1 MNNILGSI
9 SKDKALCEAFDGA
22 LDKHHLNISQIAEE
36 QKGYLIAA
44 LAERAGKIP
53 CVITADPVRAGIIAQ
68 SIQAFTGN
76 KADIL
81 LPSELS
87 LISAVASSRDSGM
100 DRAAIAGRIL
110 TGDTDALI
118 VCAGAL
124 INKMEPVR
132 CAKDQIMILAKGDTP
147 GIGKMTEFLS
157 FTGYERVESIS
168 EPGEFSVR
176 GDILDIYIP
185 GSDIAVRIDFWDDEI
200 EQIKLLDTDSQ
211 RSEGSVDEV
220 TVYPASEFCFKPE
233 DRHELTSRIEEK
245 VESDIGKMNLKSD
258 AAVKASKVLRHTGMS
273 DCTLIE
279 NGARVTGLARW
290 LGILIDEPSSVL
302 DYIDFSGRF
311 LIFVDELPMIDS
323 RMRSYAAEYH
333 ARCQESFEVGMAPSC
348 ALYSIFNIPDITR
361 SLDMDHKIV
370 SLAVLGGSAG
380 FAGGIRCD
388 VTGYP
393 AEIYNGRDPEFASK
407 LKNAAADGVRN
418 IVIMLSGQERI
429 EAFRDRMAEFD
440 CYPSVI
446 DAALPAGFS
455 YPAAG
460 LEVYSGQELFGNTRK
475 VKSRSS
481 NKRVTFFDDI
491 KPGDF
496 VVHDDYGI
504 GRYEGLVNL
513 KVGEGRKDYL
523 KICYD
528 GEEVLYILPENI
540 NILQKYLGPEG
551 RTPKL
556 SHIGKGDWSRAK
568 SRAQKSIKKIAYDLL
583 KVYAARSVNK
593 GFAAL
598 PDGKEQKEFEAR
610 FPYAETE
617 DQLMAT
623 ADIKRDMESE
633 RPMDRLLCGDVG
645 FGKTEVAF
653 RAIFKSVMSGGQV
666 IMLAPTTLLAQQHY
680 DNFCERIGDAPINVV
695 LLSRFVS
702 SAQIKKNLED
712 IASGKADVIIG
723 THRVLS
729 DDVKPRKLELLVV
742 DEEQR
747 FGVNHK
753 EKIKAA
759 KSRVDVLTLTATP
772 IPRTLHMSLSGI
784 RDISVI
790 EQAPFN
796 RRAVQT
802 YVMEYNED
810 IIVQACL
817 REIGRGGQIF
827 WLHNKTS
834 DIDRVAEDIAKLIPG
849 SRVTYAHGKM
859 SEVQMSSTVRDF
871 IKGKYDILVCTT
883 IIENGVDMPNVNT
896 LIVNDSDRFGLSQL
910 YQIKG
915 RVGRSGR
922 QAYAYF
928 TYSKEIMNETAVKRL
943 EAIREFT
950 ELGSGIKIAMRD
962 LEVRGAGSLL
972 GAEQHGQMNEIGYEL
987 YSRMLDEEVKLLQT
1001 GGEITESLANEE
1013 ECKVEIECDA
1023 YIPSSY
1029 IPDETGRMA
1038 AYRRIADIRDKKGY
1052 NDLIEELGDRYGAP
1066 VPEVYLLAG
1075 VSYIRFS
1082 SVKCGFFK
1090 VEFKGNTVKLHYK
1103 SQDKIDME
1111 AISKVM
1117 SSPDYAARVRIVTV
1131 TQSYLQYEPQSSK
1144 AVDAVGEVVGLI
1156 DLMLPEEKKDDIPDA
1171 DNKG

>member
-1 MNNILGSI
+1 MKDLLLSVSN
-9 SKDKALCEAFDGA
+9 DKALCEAFDGA
-22 LDKHHLNISQIAEE
+22 LGKRHLNIAGLAEE
-36 QKGYLIAA
+36 QKGYIIAS

-53 CVITADPVRAGIIAQ
+53 AVITADPVRAGIIAR
-68 SIQAFTGN
+68 SIEAFTG
-76 KADIL
+76 KKTDVL

-100 DRAAIAGRIL
+100 DRAAAAAKIL
-110 TGDTDALI
+110 SGDSEAAVI
-118 VCAGAL
+118 CAGAL
-124 INKMEPVR
+124 INKMEPVDR
-132 CAKDQIMILAKGDTP
+132 IEKRIRRLHKGDTP
-147 GIGKMTEFLS
+147 GIDKMAEFLV
-157 FTGYERVESIS
+157 FTGYERVESVS
-168 EPGEFSVR
+168 SPGEFSIR
-176 GDILDIYIP
+176 GDIIDIFVP
-185 GSDIAVRIDFWDDEI
+185 GSDNAARIDFWDDEI
-200 EQIKLLDTDSQ
+200 EQIKELDTDTQ
-211 RSEGSVDEV
+211 RSAGVIDELV
-220 TVYPASEFCFKPE
+220 IYPAAEFCFEPE
-233 DRHELTSRIEEK
+233 IRHELTSRIEEA
-245 VESDIGKMNLKSD
+245 VASDISKMNLKSD
-258 AAVKASKVLRHTGMS
+258 TAAKAAKVLKHTGMS

-279 NGARVTGLARW
+279 NGARVSGLARW
-290 LGILIDEPSSVL
+290 IGILLDDPASIL
-302 DYIDFSGRF
+302 DYIDHSGDY
-311 LIFVDELPMIDS
+311 LIFVDELPMVDS
-323 RMRSYAAEYH
+323 RMRSYAAEYS
-333 ARCQESFEVGMAPSC
+333 ARCNESYELGLAPSVSPSAMFAIPKITK
-348 ALYSIFNIPDITR
+348 ALD
-361 SLDMDHKIV
+361 LGHHVV

-380 FAGGIRCD
+380 FAGGVKCD
-388 VTGYP
+388 ITGYP
-393 AEIYNGRDPEFASK
+393 AEIYHGRDPEFAAK
-407 LKNAAADGVRN
+407 LKETAKAGERE
-418 IVIMLSGQERI
+418 IVIMLRGEERI
-429 EAFRDRMAEFD
+429 EAFRDRMAEYD
-440 CYPSVI
+440 CFPHVI
-446 DAALPAGFS
+446 DAALPAGFV

-491 KPGDF
+491 KPGDL

-513 KVGEGRKDYL
+513 TVGDGKKDYL

-528 GEEVLYILPENI
+528 GDEVLYILPENI
-540 NILQKYLGPEG
+540 NILQKYIGPEG

-556 SHIGKGDWSRAK
+556 SHIGSREWARAR

-583 KVYAARSVNK
+583 KIYASRSVNK
-593 GFAAL
+593 GYSAL
-598 PDGKEQKEFEAR
+598 PDGKEQKEFEAA

-617 DQLMAT
+617 DQLLA
-623 ADIKRDMESE
+623 ANDIKRDMEST

-653 RAIFKSVMSGGQV
+653 RAIFKTVMSGGQV

-680 DNFCERIGDAPINVV
+680 DNFIERIGDIPINVV
-695 LLSRFVS
+695 LLSRFVPA
-702 SAQIKKNLED
+702 AQIKKNLAD
-712 IASGKADVIIG
+712 IESGKADVIIG

-753 EKIKAA
+753 EKIKAH

-849 SRVTYAHGKM
+849 ARVTFAHGQM
-859 SEVQMSSTVRDF
+859 NEAQMSSTVRDF

-896 LIVNDSDRFGLSQL
+896 LIVDDSDRFGLSQL
-910 YQIKG
+910 YQLKG
-915 RVGRSGR
+915 RVGRSDR

-928 TYSKEIMNETAVKRL
+928 TYSGEIMNETAVKRL

-987 YSRMLDEEVKLLQT
+987 YSRMLDEEVKALRS
-1001 GGEITESLANEE
+1001 GGELPSEGPGEE
-1013 ECKVEIECDA
+1013 ESKIEIECDA

-1038 AYRRIADIRDKKGY
+1038 AYRRIADIRDMKGY
-1052 NDLIEELGDRYGAP
+1052 NDLIEEVTDRYGPP
-1066 VPEVYLLAG
+1066 VPEIRLLAG

-1082 SVKCGFFK
+1082 SARSGFRRVAVKGSQ
-1090 VEFKGNTVKLHYK
+1090 VKLYYK
-1103 SQDKIDME
+1103 TSGSIDME
-1111 AISKVM
+1111 AIAKVM
-1117 SSPDYAARVRIVTV
+1117 SSPDFAARVRIVT
-1131 TQSYLQYEPQSSK
+1131 TADTYLSYEASSSK
-1144 AVDAVGEVVGLI
+1144 PVDVVGEVVRLLE
-1156 DLMLPEEKKDDIPDA
+1156 LMAPDREEEDKKE
-1171 DNKG
+1171 

>member
-1 MNNILGSI
+1 MKDLLKSI
-9 SKDKALCEAFDGA
+9 SNDKALCEAFDGA
-22 LDKHHLNISQIAEE
+22 LAKRHLNISGCAEE

-44 LAERAGKIP
+44 LAARAGKIP
-53 CVITADPVRAGIIAQ
+53 AVITADPVRAGLIAG
-68 SIQAFTGN
+68 SIQAFTGK

-81 LPSELS
+81 MPSELS

-100 DRAAIAGRIL
+100 DRAATAARIL
-110 TGDTDALI
+110 AADTDAAVI
-118 VCAGAL
+118 CAGAL
-124 INKMEPVR
+124 INKMEAVSLVEGR
-132 CAKDQIMILAKGDTP
+132 IKTIRKGDTP
-147 GIGKMTEFLS
+147 GIENMTSYLS
-157 FTGYERVESIS
+157 FIGYERVTGVS

-176 GDILDIYIP
+176 GDIIDVFVP
-185 GSDIAVRIDFWDDEI
+185 GDESAVRIDFWDDEV
-200 EQIKLLDTDSQ
+200 EQIKALDTDSQ
-211 RSEGSVDEV
+211 RSAGEIEELVI
-220 TVYPASEFCFKPE
+220 YPATEFCFE
-233 DRHELTSRIEEK
+233 TSIRHELTSRIEDAVEK
-245 VESDIGKMNLKSD
+245 DISGMNLKSD
-258 AAVKASKVLRHTGMS
+258 TAAKAAKVLKHTGMS

-279 NGARVTGLARW
+279 NGMRVSGLARW
-290 LGILIDEPSSVL
+290 IGILLDEPASVL
-302 DYIDFSGRF
+302 DYIDHSGRF
-311 LIFVDELPMIDS
+311 LIFVDELPMVDS
-323 RMRSYAAEYH
+323 RMRSYAAEYS
-333 ARCQESFEVGMAPSC
+333 ARCAESYEVGLAPSTSPS
-348 ALYSIFNIPDITR
+348 AMFAIPKITKA
-361 SLDMDHKIV
+361 LDMGHHTV
-370 SLAVLGGSAG
+370 SLAVLGGSGG

-388 VTGYP
+388 ITGYP
-393 AEIYNGRDPEFASK
+393 AEIYNGRDPEFASRYK
-407 LKNAAADGVRN
+407 EAARKGERD
-418 IVIMLSGQERI
+418 IVIMLKGEERI
-429 EAFRDRMAEFD
+429 SAFMDRMAEQD
-440 CYPSVI
+440 CYPAVI
-446 DAALPAGFS
+446 DAALPAGFV
-455 YPAAG
+455 YPEAG
-460 LEVYSGQELFGNTRK
+460 IEVYSGQELFGNTRK

-491 KPGDF
+491 KPGDL

-513 KVGEGRKDYL
+513 KVGEGKKDYL

-540 NILQKYLGPEG
+540 NILQKYVGPEG

-556 SHIGKGDWSRAK
+556 SHIGSRDWERAR

-583 KVYAARSVNK
+583 KIYASRSVNK
-593 GFAAL
+593 GYSAL
-598 PDGKEQKEFEAR
+598 PDGKEQKEFEAE

-617 DQLMAT
+617 DQLIA
-623 ADIKRDMESE
+623 ASEIKKDMESS

-680 DNFCERIGDAPINVV
+680 DNFIERIGDVPINVV
-695 LLSRFVS
+695 LLSRFVPA
-702 SAQIKKNLED
+702 AQIKKNLAD
-712 IASGKADVIIG
+712 IESGKADVIIG

-729 DDVKPRKLELLVV
+729 DDVKPRNLELLVV

-753 EKIKAA
+753 EKIKAH

-834 DIDRVAEDIAKLIPG
+834 DIDRVAEDIRKLIPG
-849 SRVTYAHGKM
+849 ARVTFAHGQM
-859 SEVQMSSTVRDF
+859 NEAQMSSTVRDF

-896 LIVNDSDRFGLSQL
+896 LIVDESDRFGLSQL
-910 YQIKG
+910 YQLKG
-915 RVGRSGR
+915 RVGRSDR

-987 YSRMLDEEVKLLQT
+987 YSRMLDEEVRALRE
-1001 GGEITESLANEE
+1001 GGDVPDEADRKAEEIR
-1013 ECKVEIECDA
+1013 VEIECDA
-1023 YIPSSY
+1023 YIPASY
-1029 IPDETGRMA
+1029 ISDETGRMV
-1038 AYRRIADIRDKKGY
+1038 AYRRIADIRDMKAY
-1052 NDLIEELGDRYGAP
+1052 NELTEELADRYGPP
-1066 VPEVYLLAG
+1066 VPEIYLLAG
-1075 VSYIRFS
+1075 VSYIRHAS
-1082 SVKCGFFK
+1082 SACGFNR
-1090 VEFKGNTVKLHYK
+1090 VIFKGDKVKLFYRT
-1103 SQDKIDME
+1103 SDSIDME
-1111 AISKVM
+1111 AIAAVM
-1117 SSPDYAARVRIVTV
+1117 SSPDFAARVRIVT
-1131 TQSYLQYEPQSSK
+1131 TADTYLSYEASS
-1144 AVDAVGEVVGLI
+1144 AVPADAVGEVVKLLE
-1156 DLMLPEEKKDDIPDA
+1156 LMSPKEEKETPS
-1171 DNKG
+1171 NLR

>member
-1 MNNILGSI
+1 MINILGSV
-9 SKDKALCEAFDGA
+9 SNDKALCEAFDGA
-22 LDKHHLNISQIAEE
+22 LGKRHLNIFGVAEE

-44 LAERAGKIP
+44 LSARAGKIP
-53 CVITADPVRAGIIAQ
+53 AVITADPVRAGIIAQ
-68 SIQAFTGN
+68 SISAFTG
-76 KADIL
+76 KKTDVL
-81 LPSELS
+81 MPSELS

-100 DRAAIAGRIL
+100 DRAVVASRIL
-110 TGDTDALI
+110 TGDTDAAVI
-118 VCAGAL
+118 CAGAL
-124 INKMEPVR
+124 INKMEPVSVAR
-132 CAKDQIMILAKGDTP
+132 ERVIRLAKGDAP
-147 GIGKMTEFLS
+147 GIGKMAELLA

-176 GDILDIYIP
+176 GDILDIFIP
-185 GSDIAVRIDFWDDEI
+185 GSDMAVRIDFWDDEI
-200 EQIKLLDTDSQ
+200 EQIKMLDTDTQ
-211 RSEGSVDEV
+211 RSAGEITEV
-220 TVYPASEFCFKPE
+220 TIYPAAEFCFKAE
-233 DRHELTSRIEEK
+233 DRHELTTRIEEK
-245 VESDIGKMNLKSD
+245 VISDIGKMNLKSD
-258 AAVKASKVLRHTGMS
+258 TAAKAAKVLKHTGMS

-279 NGARVTGLARW
+279 NGSRVSGLARW
-290 LGILIDEPSSVL
+290 LGILIDEPASIL
-302 DYIDFSGRF
+302 DYIDESGRF
-311 LIFVDELPMIDS
+311 LIFVDELPMVDS
-323 RMRSYAAEYH
+323 RMRSYAAEYI
-333 ARCQESFEVGMAPSC
+333 ARCQESFEVGLAPSC
-348 ALYSIFNIPDITR
+348 APYSMFDIPPVTK
-361 SLDMDHKIV
+361 SLDMGHHTV

-380 FAGGIRCD
+380 FAGGVKCD

-393 AEIYNGRDPEFASK
+393 AEIYNGRDPEFAAK
-407 LKNAAADGVRN
+407 IKAEATKGGRN
-418 IVIMLSGQERI
+418 IVIMLRGTERI

-440 CYPSVI
+440 CYPSVT
-446 DAALPAGFS
+446 DAALPAGFC

-460 LEVYSGQELFGNTRK
+460 IEVYSGQELFGNTRK

-491 KPGDF
+491 KPGDY

-528 GEEVLYILPENI
+528 GDEVLYILPENI

-568 SRAQKSIKKIAYDLL
+568 ARAQKSIKKIAYDLL
-583 KVYAARSVNK
+583 KIYASRSVNK

-598 PDGKEQKEFEAR
+598 PDGKEQKEFEAE

-617 DQLMAT
+617 DQLLAA
-623 ADIKRDMESE
+623 ADIKRDMESS

-680 DNFCERIGDAPINVV
+680 DNFIERIGDAPINVV

-702 SAQIKKNLED
+702 ASQIKKNLAD
-712 IASGKADVIIG
+712 IESGKADVIIG

-810 IIVQACL
+810 IVVQACL

-827 WLHNKTS
+827 WLHNRTS

-849 SRVTYAHGKM
+849 ARVTFAHGQM
-859 SEVQMSSTVRDF
+859 NEAQMSSTVRDF

-896 LIVNDSDRFGLSQL
+896 LIVDDSDRFGLSQL

-915 RVGRSGR
+915 RVGRSDR

-928 TYSKEIMNETAVKRL
+928 TYSNEIMNETAVKRL

-987 YSRMLDEEVKLLQT
+987 YSRMLDEEVKLMRS
-1001 GGEITESLANEE
+1001 GGELPEAEAAAEES
-1013 ECKVEIECDA
+1013 KVEIECDA

-1052 NDLIEELGDRYGAP
+1052 EDLIEELSDRYGAP
-1066 VPEVYLLAG
+1066 VSEVYLLAG
-1075 VSYIRFS
+1075 VSFIRYS
-1082 SVKCGFFK
+1082 SAKCGFRR
-1090 VEFKGNTVKLHYK
+1090 VEFKGNTVKMYYK
-1103 SQDKIDME
+1103 SSGNIDME
-1111 AISKVM
+1111 AIASVM

-1131 TQSYLQYEPQSSK
+1131 ADTYLQYEPQSAK
-1144 AVDAVGEVVGLI
+1144 PVDAVGEVVGLLE
-1156 DLMLPEEKKDDIPDA
+1156 LMASGDEQGDSQDTKDQA
-1171 DNKG
+1171 